1 MLGIEGVFNRQNCH
15 NKRSA
20 DYAEEKMVEI
30 YWDVNPNQPLS
41 RKIIPALLKRKT
53 LMER

>member
-1 MLGIEGVFNRQNCH
+1 MD
-15 NKRSA
+15 A
-20 DYAEEKMVEI
+20 I

-41 RKIIPALLKRKT
+41 RKINPALPERIT